1 MQEQSISL
9 YSRHAGAN
17 KQYHVYLRR
26 SNDLWVVD
34 FAHAGVG
41 KPLKTGTK
49 TAKPIPY
56 DQALK
61 KFNSLVKEKKEGESH
76 YVEGPS
82 GASYQS
88 PVTEKTLFGVF
99 PQQPAAITRAELE
112 LLVEEPDWGFQE
124 KANGENRTLRAH
136 NGHLT
141 GGNKKGFTT
150 PVPANWA
157 EEFTC
162 LGDFVA
168 NGEHVGDKFYAFDLL
183 QIGSTD
189 LRDRPQRERYEAL
202 AQLHARFRT
211 QTPSFE
217 VLTCHYSQA
226 AKRDLIATVEANRGE
241 GVVAKDGAAAYED
254 GRNKNTLKFVFRDVA
269 TCIVIGIN
277 AQRSVQVGLLNKD
290 SEVVPCGNVTIPSN
304 KEIPALDDLIDVKYL
319 YFAGA
324 FEQPVFDP
332 DNKGPRQDV
341 DRFECNFEQ
350 ILRFKPVKQEIA
362 A

>member
-17 KQYHVYLRR
+17 KQYHIYLRR

-34 FAHAGVG
+34 FAHAAIGQT
-41 KPLKTGTK
+41 LKTGTK

-56 DQALK
+56 EKALK

-76 YVEGPS
+76 YAEGPS
-82 GASYQS
+82 GTAYQS
-88 PVTEKTLFGVF
+88 PVTDKTLFGVY
-99 PQQPAAITRAELE
+99 PQQPAAITRTELE
-112 LLVEEPDWGFQE
+112 SLIDEPDWGFQE
-124 KANGENRTLRAH
+124 KANGENRTLRCH
-136 NGHLT
+136 NGRLT
-141 GGNKKGFTT
+141 GGNKKGFIT
-150 PVPANWA
+150 PVPASWEA
-157 EEFTC
+157 EFAC

-168 NGEHVGDKFYAFDLL
+168 NGEQVADKFYAFDLL

-189 LRDRPQRERYEAL
+189 LRCRPQRERYEAL
-202 AQLHARFRT
+202 AQLHANFRA

-217 VLTCHYSQA
+217 LLTCHYDPE
-226 AKRDLIATVEANRGE
+226 AKSDLIATVEANRGE
-241 GVVAKDGAAAYED
+241 GIVAKDGGAAYED

-277 AQRSVQVGLLNKD
+277 DQRSVRIGLLNKD
-290 SEVVPCGNVTIPSN
+290 AEVVPCGNVTIPAN
-304 KEIPALDDLIDVKYL
+304 KEIPALDDLIDVRYL
-319 YFAGA
+319 YLAGS